1 MNNPYFYQQPSVQRI
16 DNQIRELENLK
27 TQFQSLPQQQPITQN
42 FQLAPSQSNN
52 NIKYMNSV
60 EDVKNELVFTDT
72 LFINKEHTKLWLKN
86 SLGDIKSF
94 EIKEIIEKDEKDLKI
109 DELMAKIN
117 QLESEMKKSE
127 PSSNDDAN
135 VDATTTN

>member
-42 FQLAPSQSNN
+42 FQLVPSQSN

-135 VDATTTN
+135 VDATITN

>member
-42 FQLAPSQSNN
+42 FQLAPSQSN

>member
-42 FQLAPSQSNN
+42 FQLAPSQSN

-127 PSSNDDAN
+127 TSSNNDAN

>member
-42 FQLAPSQSNN
+42 FQLVPSQSN

>member
-127 PSSNDDAN
+127 TSSNDDAN

>member
-1 MNNPYFYQQPSVQRI
+1 MNNPYFYQQPNVQRI
-16 DNQIRELENLK
+16 DNQIRELESLK